1 MPGALKESSPQ
12 TSLNRLLGPIQI
24 YQVGISVLINSVAGL
39 SGKIQDFQ
47 LSLKFRLVRNEFLPK
62 PKNICS
68 NWDTLIFEF
77 NRTSLLF
84 FSPVS
89 CFSQSGNL
97 PPGVLCLRLRTRV
110 EGRQEVWVQ
119 TVTTALFVRDG
130 MEFHKYDCHL
140 LETEMTYDEETEMW
154 GQNHSASGPRVKFS
168 SRRDLDFTRRFK
180 RTECLRLPTS

>member
-24 YQVGISVLINSVAGL
+24 YQVGISVLISSLAGL

-84 FSPVS
+84 FFPPVS

-110 EGRQEVWVQ
+110 EGDRR
-119 TVTTALFVRDG
+119 L
-130 MEFHKYDCHL
+130 EFRPSRLHCL
-140 LETEMTYDEETEMW
+140 LETEWNSTNMTVISLRQRRPMTKKQRCGDRAT
-154 GQNHSASGPRVKFS
+154 QPRG
-168 SRRDLDFTRRFK
+168 LG
-180 RTECLRLPTS
+180 